1 MMLKVIDYKDSQ
13 PINIEYDLYTPINIE
28 FGSWNISKEP
38 TIYWRTGDFK
48 KSLIEIGLG
57 KYTGNIRSI
66 TLTLSE
72 NVHKM
77 ESLKLDMEDINM
89 VKGVPSFQ
97 IEESNDNTYIDEK
110 GKLDVYIGKDRVL
123 ISFSENDAVSILQ
136 NDTVGFVLDK
146 EEVVCGILISGML
159 EHEKKTLEDA
169 LN

>member
-1 MMLKVIDYKDSQ
+1 MLKVTEYKDSQ

-48 KSLIEIGLG
+48 KSLIEIGIG
-57 KYTGNIRSI
+57 KYTGSLRSI

-77 ESLKLDMEDINM
+77 ESLKFDLKDINII
-89 VKGVPSFQ
+89 KGVPNFQ
-97 IEESNDNTYIDEK
+97 VEEYNDMTYIDEE
-110 GKLDVYIGKDRVL
+110 GQLDVYIGIDNVL
-123 ISFSENDAVSILQ
+123 ISFSENDALSILQ
-136 NDTVGFVLDK
+136 NDTVGFALDK
-146 EEVVCGILISGML
+146 DRVVCGIIISGML

>member
-1 MMLKVIDYKDSQ
+1 MLKVTEYKDSQ

-48 KSLIEIGLG
+48 KSLIEIGIG
-57 KYTGNIRSI
+57 KYTGSLRSI

-77 ESLKLDMEDINM
+77 ESLKFDLKDINM
-89 VKGVPSFQ
+89 IKGAPNFQ
-97 IEESNDNTYIDEK
+97 VEEYNDMTYIDEE
-110 GKLDVYIGKDRVL
+110 GKLDVYIGIDKVL
-123 ISFSENDAVSILQ
+123 ISFSENDALSILQ
-136 NDTVGFVLDK
+136 NDTVGFALDK
-146 EEVVCGILISGML
+146 DEVVCGIIISDML

>member
-1 MMLKVIDYKDSQ
+1 MLKVTEYKDSQ

-28 FGSWNISKEP
+28 IGSWNISKEP

-48 KSLIEIGLG
+48 KSLIEIGIG
-57 KYTGNIRSI
+57 KYTGSLRSI

-77 ESLKLDMEDINM
+77 ESLKFDLKDINM
-89 VKGVPSFQ
+89 IKGVPNFQ
-97 IEESNDNTYIDEK
+97 VEEYNDTTYIDEE
-110 GKLDVYIGKDRVL
+110 GKLDVYIGIDKVL
-123 ISFSENDAVSILQ
+123 ISFSENDALSILQ
-136 NDTVGFVLDK
+136 NDTVGFALDK
-146 EEVVCGILISGML
+146 DEVVCGIIISDML